1 MSRPFDEE
9 DEDIDDSFNDGLASA
24 EGGSTL
30 LPPGEEVADDEVWD
44 DADFDEEFDEDFDD
58 EPDEDL
64 EQFERELNNENL
76 QSNAEPDEFDEED
89 F

>member
-9 DEDIDDSFNDGLASA
+9 DEELDDSFNDGLAA
-24 EGGSTL
+24 ADGSTL
-30 LPPGEEVADDEVWD
+30 LPPGEEATDDEVWD

-64 EQFERELNNENL
+64 EQFERELNSENI
-76 QSNAEPDEFDEED
+76 QSEKEPDEFDEED